1 MKRVLFLV
9 VPCLIS
15 FNLSHLFAQ
24 NEVINQF
31 KENQDHLEKL
41 GIERWRS
48 IDLSAF
54 PIEKLDSMVQYNI
67 DSTAGTQKYSQKT
80 IFEYENNFKRYIS
93 YNYQTN
99 SAYTKNIDDYDD
111 NGLIVENNSFKFDTV
126 TTKLIPTSRRTYEYD
141 QTGKSIRSTA
151 YLWNST
157 TNNWDPQNKNE
168 NNYNTKNLLFQRAFF
183 LYDATKSKFIGQSM
197 QQYTY
202 DVQNNNIEILDH
214 KFNTSNE
221 TWSVL
226 GKTVSLF
233 DSNNDET
240 QRDVYKLSTTKI
252 DSFYIINRIQNKYD
266 KPHLV
271 IEQTTIFFNNTFPK
285 GRNQYLVTN
294 EYNPAGNLLYTK
306 TQRWTTAD
314 IWEDYFQVICLY
326 DTNENRVFEE
336 SYEYNP
342 STKIWRRIE
351 NYINIFD
358 NTRKAEDIYGNLYKI
373 NLYHYKLVVHSRG
386 YDFNIGRLST
396 TDNYYYSSISTDT
409 DDQLSSKIKFYPNPV
424 KEKLFIENNTQ
435 LPIQE
440 ITIFNEAGQ
449 VIERI
454 QNPSFP
460 INFKQKTMGIYYI
473 QIRQNNK
480 ISQVKMI
487 KTN

>member
-54 PIEKLDSMVQYNI
+54 PVEKLDSMVQYNI

-168 NNYNTKNLLFQRAFF
+168 NNYNANNKLFQRAFF
-183 LYDATKSKFIGQSM
+183 SM
-197 QQYTY
+197 MPPN
-202 DVQNNNIEILDH
+202 QN
-214 KFNTSNE
+214 S
-221 TWSVL
+221 
-226 GKTVSLF
+226 
-233 DSNNDET
+233 
-240 QRDVYKLSTTKI
+240 
-252 DSFYIINRIQNKYD
+252 
-266 KPHLV
+266 
-271 IEQTTIFFNNTFPK
+271 
-285 GRNQYLVTN
+285 
-294 EYNPAGNLLYTK
+294 
-306 TQRWTTAD
+306 
-314 IWEDYFQVICLY
+314 
-326 DTNENRVFEE
+326 
-336 SYEYNP
+336 
-342 STKIWRRIE
+342 
-351 NYINIFD
+351 
-358 NTRKAEDIYGNLYKI
+358 
-373 NLYHYKLVVHSRG
+373 
-386 YDFNIGRLST
+386 
-396 TDNYYYSSISTDT
+396 
-409 DDQLSSKIKFYPNPV
+409 
-424 KEKLFIENNTQ
+424 
-435 LPIQE
+435 
-440 ITIFNEAGQ
+440 
-449 VIERI
+449 
-454 QNPSFP
+454 
-460 INFKQKTMGIYYI
+460 
-473 QIRQNNK
+473 
-480 ISQVKMI
+480 
-487 KTN
+487 